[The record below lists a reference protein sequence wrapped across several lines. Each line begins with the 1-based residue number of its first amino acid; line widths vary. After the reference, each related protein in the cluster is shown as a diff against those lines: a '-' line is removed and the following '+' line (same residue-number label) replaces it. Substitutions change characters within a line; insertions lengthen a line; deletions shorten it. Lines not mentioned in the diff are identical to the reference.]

1 MDCGISQTAFDTFID
16 IIDGCRCGR
25 TCLCKLSVLNT
36 KKSHLAIKFKKCY
49 CTNFTLFKL
58 NLSNARV
65 FTSHLSLFPFDH
77 TIFFILSSLHN
88 FLVGSTQSKNSFYFV
103 FNFITACAVLSI
115 DKFNLQW
122 NQLIRFLCLFLLQLT
137 GMRLALY
144 CVMYGWL

>member
-1 MDCGISQTAFDTFID
+1 MDAGVGVHVCVNWVYSIQKNRTSQLNSKNATARISLYSNWICPMPECLLH
-16 IIDGCRCGR
+16 ICRFF
-25 TCLCKLSVLNT
+25 
-36 KKSHLAIKFKKCY
+36 HLI
-49 CTNFTLFKL
+49 
-58 NLSNARV
+58 
-65 FTSHLSLFPFDH
+65 